1 LQIVNKADP
10 NGWRGEVISGV
21 QNALPAQRF
30 DAAHSGAVNEAP
42 SR

>member
-1 LQIVNKADP
+1 VIKKVGP
-10 NGWRGEVISGV
+10 NGWLGEVISGL